1 MWVYYVEHYKKRKK
15 VMERYF
21 IISVLYIYVSL
32 SIDLYIILMH
42 IYIYISCT
50 SCTQG
55 NELPQSHYSDNWEGT
70 LVSWL
75 HIYAHFA
82 SVRFEHSVCHRSLM
96 TIYDH

>member
-42 IYIYISCT
+42 IYIYIMYIMYPR
-50 SCTQG
+50 
-55 NELPQSHYSDNWEGT
+55 E
-70 LVSWL
+70 
-75 HIYAHFA
+75 
-82 SVRFEHSVCHRSLM
+82 SVATKPLQW
-96 TIYDH
+96 

>member
-1 MWVYYVEHYKKRKK
+1 MLQTVSGLCSEMLPLLKQIQPHL
-15 VMERYF
+15 

-70 LVSWL
+70 LVS
-75 HIYAHFA
+75 
-82 SVRFEHSVCHRSLM
+82 
-96 TIYDH
+96 

>member
-1 MWVYYVEHYKKRKK
+1 
-15 VMERYF
+15 MERYF

-70 LVSWL
+70 LVS
-75 HIYAHFA
+75 
-82 SVRFEHSVCHRSLM
+82 
-96 TIYDH
+96 

>member
-1 MWVYYVEHYKKRKK
+1 
-15 VMERYF
+15 MERYF

-42 IYIYISCT
+42 IYIYIYISCT

-70 LVSWL
+70 LVS
-75 HIYAHFA
+75 
-82 SVRFEHSVCHRSLM
+82 
-96 TIYDH
+96 